1 MQHFSYL
8 AEIFVVG
15 GIVSALI
22 IAADLHSCRQ
32 PMRIM
37 NSVWILTGLWASV
50 IGLWAYFT
58 FGRPRH
64 CDLEEHNGGRKTGT
78 KPETGAETRA
88 EAETG
93 ARAAEAGADAGERV
107 SGWFD
112 TIWADDLPSRA
123 VTVYM
128 YLRSRADREGKCF
141 PSVRT
146 ISRDTKLSMS
156 TVRRALDDLVNAGYI
171 QKQPRWRANGAK
183 SSNQYV
189 FRI

>member
-1 MQHFSYL
+1 M
-8 AEIFVVG
+8 
-15 GIVSALI
+15 
-22 IAADLHSCRQ
+22 
-32 PMRIM
+32 
-37 NSVWILTGLWASV
+37 
-50 IGLWAYFT
+50 
-58 FGRPRH
+58 
-64 CDLEEHNGGRKTGT
+64 
-78 KPETGAETRA
+78 
-88 EAETG
+88 
-93 ARAAEAGADAGERV
+93 

-156 TVRRALDDLVNAGYI
+156 TVRRALDDLINTGYI

-183 SSNQYV
+183 CKHSCRMRNPEREVGKSCFFLQ
-189 FRI
+189 IAS

>member
-1 MQHFSYL
+1 MVIKHLLCGEQRVEKEDTERVRYP
-8 AEIFVVG
+8 AG
-15 GIVSALI
+15 
-22 IAADLHSCRQ
+22 AADC
-32 PMRIM
+32 
-37 NSVWILTGLWASV
+37 
-50 IGLWAYFT
+50 
-58 FGRPRH
+58 
-64 CDLEEHNGGRKTGT
+64 
-78 KPETGAETRA
+78 TGA
-88 EAETG
+88 G
-93 ARAAEAGADAGERV
+93 AVPGAAEAGDDAGERV

-183 SSNQYV
+183 SSNIY
-189 FRI
+189 IL

>member
-1 MQHFSYL
+1 MSNAVQTAAVPGLGHHIYRAVCIGAACAAGS
-8 AEIFVVG
+8 EICGEQRVEKEDTERVRYPAG
-15 GIVSALI
+15 
-22 IAADLHSCRQ
+22 AADC
-32 PMRIM
+32 
-37 NSVWILTGLWASV
+37 
-50 IGLWAYFT
+50 
-58 FGRPRH
+58 
-64 CDLEEHNGGRKTGT
+64 
-78 KPETGAETRA
+78 TGA
-88 EAETG
+88 G
-93 ARAAEAGADAGERV
+93 AVPGAAEAGDDTGERV

-156 TVRRALDDLVNAGYI
+156 TVRRALDDLVNTGYI

-183 SSNQYV
+183 SSNIY
-189 FRI
+189 IL

>member
-1 MQHFSYL
+1 M
-8 AEIFVVG
+8 
-15 GIVSALI
+15 
-22 IAADLHSCRQ
+22 
-32 PMRIM
+32 
-37 NSVWILTGLWASV
+37 
-50 IGLWAYFT
+50 
-58 FGRPRH
+58 
-64 CDLEEHNGGRKTGT
+64 
-78 KPETGAETRA
+78 
-88 EAETG
+88 
-93 ARAAEAGADAGERV
+93 

-156 TVRRALDDLVNAGYI
+156 TVRRALDDLVNTGYI
-171 QKQPRWRANGAK
+171 QKQPRWRANGG
-183 SSNQYV
+183 QEQTTIC

>member
-1 MQHFSYL
+1 M
-8 AEIFVVG
+8 
-15 GIVSALI
+15 
-22 IAADLHSCRQ
+22 
-32 PMRIM
+32 
-37 NSVWILTGLWASV
+37 
-50 IGLWAYFT
+50 
-58 FGRPRH
+58 
-64 CDLEEHNGGRKTGT
+64 
-78 KPETGAETRA
+78 
-88 EAETG
+88 
-93 ARAAEAGADAGERV
+93 

-128 YLRSRADREGKCF
+128 YLRSRAYREGKCF

-156 TVRRALDDLVNAGYI
+156 TVRRALDDLGNTGYI

>member
-1 MQHFSYL
+1 M
-8 AEIFVVG
+8 
-15 GIVSALI
+15 
-22 IAADLHSCRQ
+22 
-32 PMRIM
+32 
-37 NSVWILTGLWASV
+37 
-50 IGLWAYFT
+50 
-58 FGRPRH
+58 
-64 CDLEEHNGGRKTGT
+64 
-78 KPETGAETRA
+78 
-88 EAETG
+88 
-93 ARAAEAGADAGERV
+93 

-171 QKQPRWRANGAK
+171 QKQDFNILFHGTEYSYTNNVRFMA
-183 SSNQYV
+183 SS
-189 FRI
+189 IIP

>member
-1 MQHFSYL
+1 MRAAGSEVCGEQRVEKEDTERVRYP
-8 AEIFVVG
+8 AG
-15 GIVSALI
+15 
-22 IAADLHSCRQ
+22 AADC
-32 PMRIM
+32 
-37 NSVWILTGLWASV
+37 
-50 IGLWAYFT
+50 
-58 FGRPRH
+58 
-64 CDLEEHNGGRKTGT
+64 
-78 KPETGAETRA
+78 TGA
-88 EAETG
+88 G
-93 ARAAEAGADAGERV
+93 AVPGAAEAGDDAGERV

>member
-1 MQHFSYL
+1 MWR
-8 AEIFVVG
+8 AVIVVG
-15 GIVSALI
+15 IVFALLAYACI
-22 IAADLHSCRQ
+22 GAACAAGSEICGEQRVEKEDTERVRYPAGAADC
-32 PMRIM
+32 
-37 NSVWILTGLWASV
+37 
-50 IGLWAYFT
+50 
-58 FGRPRH
+58 
-64 CDLEEHNGGRKTGT
+64 
-78 KPETGAETRA
+78 TGAGTVP
-88 EAETG
+88 G
-93 ARAAEAGADAGERV
+93 AAEAGADAGERV

-156 TVRRALDDLVNAGYI
+156 TVRRALDDLVNTGYI